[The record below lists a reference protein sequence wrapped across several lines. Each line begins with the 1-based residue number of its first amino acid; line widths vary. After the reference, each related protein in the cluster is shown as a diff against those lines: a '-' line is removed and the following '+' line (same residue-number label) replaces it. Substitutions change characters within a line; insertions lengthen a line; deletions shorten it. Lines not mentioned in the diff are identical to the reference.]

1 MTNADSR
8 YIYTPSKNR
17 SSYFLLFLLVLL
29 LISAGCSSLF
39 FYPEKQPYDNPFVR
53 AYAPQDIYF
62 KTSDGLTLHGWFFKA
77 HDAAGTIL
85 VLHGNAEN
93 ISTHVNGVLWLVQ
106 TGFNVFIIDY
116 RGYGQSEGEPT
127 AAGANSD
134 AEAALETLIAMPSV
148 DKDRIIVFGQS
159 IGGTF
164 AINLAANS
172 PYRAHLRAVIVDSAF
187 ASYSQIAREKM
198 NSLWLTWPF
207 QYPLSWMF
215 SDRFSPIKS
224 IARVSPIP
232 VLIIHGMND
241 PVVPVHHGQELFD
254 AAREPKAL
262 WLTMNNGHIRST
274 HEAEVRRLL
283 KAYLLSK
290 LK

>member
-1 MTNADSR
+1 MTNASCRDKKA
-8 YIYTPSKNR
+8 TSKNR
-17 SSYFLLFLLVLL
+17 SSYFLLFLLLLL
-29 LISAGCSSLF
+29 LISTGCSTLF
-39 FYPEKQPYDNPFVR
+39 FYPQKQLYDNPFVR

-62 KTSDGLTLHGWFFKA
+62 KTTGGLTLHGWFFKA
-77 HDAAGTIL
+77 HDAAGSIL

-106 TGFNVFIIDY
+106 AGFNVFIIDY
-116 RGYGQSEGEPT
+116 RGYGRSEGEPT
-127 AAGANSD
+127 VAGVNSD
-134 AEAALETLIAMPSV
+134 AEAALETLIAMPDV
-148 DKDRIIVFGQS
+148 DKERIIVFGQS
-159 IGGTF
+159 IGGTV

-215 SDRFSPIKS
+215 SDCFSPIKS

-254 AAREPKAL
+254 AAQEPKTL

-274 HEAEVRRLL
+274 HEAEVRRQL